1 MSDVSW
7 WLMLLSFVL
16 GAVIT
21 WFWVVRRATRQ
32 VAHVVRRERHVATAA
47 PVGRVHHDVGAD
59 RDNHGAAPA
68 GWVIKG
74 HRDSRRFHTED
85 SPEYRDTRAEEWFE
99 DEESARRAGY
109 TRWDER
115 QR

>member
-32 VAHVVRRERHVATAA
+32 VAHVVRRERHVTTTAT
-47 PVGRVHHDVGAD
+47 
-59 RDNHGAAPA
+59 A

-74 HRDSRRFHTED
+74 NRGSRRFHTED
-85 SPEYRDTRAEEWFE
+85 SPEYRDTHAEEWFE

-109 TRWDER
+109 TRWDEPHR
-115 QR
+115 

>member
-32 VAHVVRRERHVATAA
+32 VAPVVRREHHVVTPTTTA
-47 PVGRVHHDVGAD
+47 RVHHGSAGSDA
-59 RDNHGAAPA
+59 HGVTPA
-68 GWVIKG
+68 GRGIKG
-74 HRDSRRFHTED
+74 HRGSRRFHTED
-85 SPEYRDTRAEEWFE
+85 SPEYRDTHAEEWFE

-115 QR
+115 NR